1 MIFSGFDQTN
11 REYHKFAEI
20 PDMSDEITGIQAICE
35 YTLWPVDICS
45 FWAFALPE

>member
-20 PDMSDEITGIQAICE
+20 PDMSDEISSIQQFKIIA
-35 YTLWPVDICS
+35 D
-45 FWAFALPE
+45 